1 MQEVGRRALT
11 KYAKAGK
18 TGKDHKLV
26 SGHADIVAVQY
37 QAGAVAL
44 VWLDLSTGAVMTSHV
59 GLRATLCRGVRD
71 WAGQAVY
78 PKEGLQF
85 LCAVYDYYFLKRY
98 SVQWISG
105 SSLNDIQ
112 HTYRV

>member
-1 MQEVGRRALT
+1 
-11 KYAKAGK
+11 
-18 TGKDHKLV
+18 V

-37 QAGAVAL
+37 QGGAVAL

>member
-1 MQEVGRRALT
+1 M
-11 KYAKAGK
+11 AGK
-18 TGKDHKLV
+18 EHRLV
-26 SGHADIVAVQY
+26 SRHADIVAVQH
-37 QAGAVAL
+37 QSGPVAL

-59 GLRATLCRGVRD
+59 GLRATLCRGVKD

-78 PKEGLQF
+78 PKEGLRF
-85 LCAVYDYYFLKRY
+85 LCAVYDYYFLRGY

-105 SSLNDIQ
+105 SGLKDIH